1 MELIIPALIIFLLA
15 FTGLSI
21 GIIFGRKGISGS
33 CSSNEAKLLDIQC
46 FCGQDNDCAIDAC
59 ESNISIKAICADGDV
74 EKCRQIQA
82 DFEERTRKLSL
93 PKQ

>member
-1 MELIIPALIIFLLA
+1 MELLIPTLIIFVLA

-46 FCGQDNDCAIDAC
+46 FCGQD
-59 ESNISIKAICADGDV
+59 ESCPVTAGDGEISITAVCADGDIA
-74 EKCRQIQA
+74 KCRQIQA
-82 DFEERTRKLSL
+82 DFEERTQNLSL
-93 PKQ
+93 PK

>member
-1 MELIIPALIIFLLA
+1 MELLLPALIVFLLA

-21 GIIFGRKGISGS
+21 GIIFGRKGITGS

-46 FCGQDNDCAIDAC
+46 FCGQDDNCS
-59 ESNISIKAICADGDV
+59 ESCPAGISITAVCADGDF

-82 DFEERTRKLSL
+82 DFEKRTGSLST
-93 PKQ
+93 PK

>member
-1 MELIIPALIIFLLA
+1 MELLIPTLIIFLLA

-46 FCGQDNDCAIDAC
+46 FCGSDDRCPIAAGDDGIA
-59 ESNISIKAICADGDV
+59 IKAVCTGDDV
-74 EKCRQIQA
+74 EKCQQMIA
-82 DFEERTRKLSL
+82 DFEALTRKLPPSS
-93 PKQ
+93 

>member
-1 MELIIPALIIFLLA
+1 MELLIPTLIIFILA

-46 FCGQDNDCAIDAC
+46 FCGQEDNCPISAGDGG
-59 ESNISIKAICADGDV
+59 ISIAAVCADGDV
-74 EKCRQIQA
+74 DKCRQIQA
-82 DFEERTRKLSL
+82 DFEERTRNLSL
-93 PKQ
+93 PK